1 MAITLAIFNDNG
13 EIYCL
18 ADTSQEVIRVVQS
31 CTSKKPMKIRF
42 VKGTEKQMAY
52 IAKALD
58 TIGGGEHE
66 Q

>member
-18 ADTSQEVIRVVQS
+18 ADSLPEVISIVQS

-42 VKGTEKQMAY
+42 VKDTEKQMAY
-52 IAKALD
+52 IARALD
-58 TIGGGEHE
+58 TIGGDKHE